1 VAGAWVGGTGSLGA
15 LALGGASCGPAFSI
29 GAGPTG
35 DAAPPPADVVTTVDS
50 GGGDAGALFCA
61 SQDGGH
67 TFCEDFSD
75 PPFPGK
81 FKAET
86 NNGLVSEDTTIL
98 KSPPG
103 SALAATLSQT
113 GSAAVATAILS
124 HAFTLGDGVGSHFT
138 LSDWVRFDGTSECFP
153 TGMDGV
159 SIAVVSFPNS
169 PSHYTIE
176 IVAFSTVVAIVES
189 ATPADGG
196 AAVLTTHVVTFN
208 ALKLDEFDLWTVDID
223 LGAAKSATVTVNGT
237 QGTPQTLT
245 GAPTGLSADLVVP
258 TLLVGAS
265 VTGGSQGCKVNV
277 DDILFDIRSM

>member
-1 VAGAWVGGTGSLGA
+1 VGTLGA
-15 LALGGASCGPAFSI
+15 LALGGASCSPAFSL
-29 GAGPTG
+29 GAGFAG
-35 DAAPPPADVVTTVDS
+35 DAAPPADAVMPVDS

-61 SQDGGH
+61 TQDAGH

-86 NNGLVSEDTTIL
+86 NNGLVSEDTTTL

-113 GSAAVATAILS
+113 GSSATATAILS
-124 HAFTLGDGVGSHFT
+124 HDFMLADGVGSHFT
-138 LSDWVRFDGTSECFP
+138 LSDWVRFDSTSDCFP
-153 TGMDGV
+153 TSMDGV
-159 SIAVVSFPNS
+159 SIAVVTFLNS

-189 ATPADGG
+189 TTPADGG
-196 AAVLTTHVVTFN
+196 AAVLTTHVVTVGT
-208 ALKLDEFDLWTVDID
+208 LKLDEFDPWTVDVD
-223 LGAAKSATVTVNGT
+223 LGAAKSATITVNGT
-237 QGTPQTLT
+237 QGTAQTLT
-245 GAPTGLSADLVVP
+245 GAPTGLAADLVVP

-265 VTGGSQGCKVNV
+265 VTGTSQGCKVNV